1 MTDVY
6 NTGKGFAFVTYE
18 RKEDA
23 EAVSIYA
30 NFVSI
35 TVLLM
40 GFVFIGN
47 QRNGWSQHERSTDQG

>member
-23 EAVSIYA
+23 EAVSVDAESFFLLLSYD
-30 NFVSI
+30 
-35 TVLLM
+35 VLCFHRLL
-40 GFVFIGN
+40 
-47 QRNGWSQHERSTDQG
+47 ERWMELT